1 MKDVTSQNLKQ
12 SSYSLAL
19 SNSLQAYPP
28 RTAFHLW
35 LHQHFHIQNPHEKF
49 NVLSHLISG
58 FLAVLGLIA
67 LLIEAKPGEGY
78 FLTIWIY
85 GIGLVFV
92 FFASGLW
99 HMHKRNEED
108 FSRWTLVDEIAI
120 YVAIAA
126 AFTPI
131 AVFYLE
137 GALRKLT
144 IGFQWGSAFMG
155 ILFKIKFAVIKRWK
169 TAIIYLIMGWSAL
182 IPVRYAFS
190 QMNLSTVILLFGC
203 GIFSSIGAI
212 LFATKKPKH
221 FHEIFHVLV
230 TVALAFHYI
239 VVFSFI
245 AN

>member
-1 MKDVTSQNLKQ
+1 MKDVTSINWKQ
-12 SSYSLAL
+12 TSCAL
-19 SNSLQAYPP
+19 GLDNSLQTDPP
-28 RTAFHLW
+28 STAFHLW

-58 FLAVLGLIA
+58 FLALLGLIA
-67 LLIEAKPGEGY
+67 LLIEATPGEGY

-85 GIGLVFV
+85 GFSLIFV

-120 YVAIAA
+120 YVVIAG

-137 GALRKLT
+137 GLLRKLT
-144 IGFQWGSAFMG
+144 IGFQWGSALMG

-182 IPVRYAFS
+182 IPVQYAFS
-190 QMNLSTVILLFGC
+190 QMSSSTIMLLFGC
-203 GIFSSIGAI
+203 GIFTSIGAI

-239 VVFSFI
+239 TVFSFI